1 MMPEVLVI
9 AVLFFLKKERNMIQI
24 RKEKVKASLFT
35 DEMILYIET
44 PKESSETLINE
55 FSKLAEY

>member
-1 MMPEVLVI
+1 
-9 AVLFFLKKERNMIQI
+9 MIQI

-35 DEMILYIET
+35 AEMILYIET

-55 FSKLAEY
+55 FGKLAEYWSCIDLIYKN